1 MSASRRPAV
10 RVVVADDHPVVR
22 VGVRNILA
30 TASEFQ
36 IVGESSDGEAALRMV
51 DELSPD
57 LLLLDLAMPKMSG
70 IDVLRA
76 VRQIAPALKTL
87 VLAGT
92 VDRRQTLDILQ
103 LGAKGILLKDVVADR
118 LTTACRAVMEGR
130 YWLGDQTVT
139 DIVAAMSDPG
149 GLQPP
154 DPVGAALTPRQLQ
167 IVKAVVEGR
176 TNRDIAEKLS
186 ISEET
191 VKRHL
196 TIIFD
201 KTGMSSRLELAMYAV
216 KHGIG
221 DRSS

>member
-1 MSASRRPAV
+1 MSTPTPAHTF

-22 VGVRNILA
+22 IGVRNILA
-30 TASEFQ
+30 AVPEFQ
-36 IVGESSDGEAALRMV
+36 IVGECSDGEAALQMV
-51 DELSPD
+51 GTHTPD

-70 IDVLRA
+70 IEVLRA
-76 VRQIAPALKTL
+76 LRLTNANLKTL
-87 VLAGT
+87 VLAAT
-92 VDRRQTLDILQ
+92 VDRRQTLEILQ
-103 LGAKGILLKDVVADR
+103 LGSRGILLKDVVADR
-118 LTTACRAVMEGR
+118 LATACRAVMSGR

-139 DIVAAMSDPG
+139 DIVQAMADPG
-149 GLQPP
+149 GLQLP
-154 DPVGAALTPRQLQ
+154 DPNGTSLTARQLQ

-176 TNRDIAEKLS
+176 SNKDIADKLS

-221 DRSS
+221 T